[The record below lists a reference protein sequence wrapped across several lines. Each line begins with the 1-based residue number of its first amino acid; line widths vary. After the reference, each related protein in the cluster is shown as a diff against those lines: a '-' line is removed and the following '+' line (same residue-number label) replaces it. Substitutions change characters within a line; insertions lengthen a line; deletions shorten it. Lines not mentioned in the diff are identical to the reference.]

1 MAQHSC
7 LPLIRTLVIKEPWTH
22 CMLKLSSPSLQT
34 LNLLPSAESL
44 FPCKGRGSQV
54 LEIRP
59 WTCKGPLLSLP
70 QMVSSAVG
78 SGSQWKVLTPS
89 HLSVHFRSAT
99 LRKENSFGERN
110 RNPRLEGMCR
120 MVPSLA
126 HLGSE
131 ALCELCSVGPSTLGG
146 RAQLLSRV

>member
-1 MAQHSC
+1 
-7 LPLIRTLVIKEPWTH
+7 
-22 CMLKLSSPSLQT
+22 MLKLSSPSLQT

-59 WTCKGPLLSLP
+59 WTFEGPLLSLP

-78 SGSQWKVLTPS
+78 RGSQWSVLTPS
-89 HLSVHFRSAT
+89 HLSVHFGGAT
-99 LRKENSFGERN
+99 LRKENSFGGRN
-110 RNPRLEGMCR
+110 RHPRLEGMCR
-120 MVPSLA
+120 MVLSFA

-131 ALCELCSVGPSTLGG
+131 ALWEL
-146 RAQLLSRV
+146 